1 MTAARYVMASE
12 HCEQAATATPCP
24 YTGGPLARTRTQ
36 RPAADHCCSHT
47 DGLVVEGPSLNMAKY
62 VDT

>member
-12 HCEQAATATPCP
+12 QCEQAATATPWP
-24 YTGGPLARTRTQ
+24 YTGGPLARTRAQ
-36 RPAADHCCSHT
+36 GPAADHCCSHT
-47 DGLVVEGPSLNMAKY
+47 DGLVVERPSLNMAKY